1 MEAGKINEC
10 VWAETLASNWGMAGN
25 TVIARQHSGDPRTG
39 RSGGRKAEMRT
50 EAEPEVCV

>member
-1 MEAGKINEC
+1 MGAGKRNEC

-50 EAEPEVCV
+50 EAEPEVCF